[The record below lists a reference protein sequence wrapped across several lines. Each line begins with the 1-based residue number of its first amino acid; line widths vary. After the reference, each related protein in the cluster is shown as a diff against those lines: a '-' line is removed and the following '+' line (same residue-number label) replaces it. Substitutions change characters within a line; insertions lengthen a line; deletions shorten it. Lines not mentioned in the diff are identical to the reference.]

1 MDFIFVKNP
10 PYLIMK
16 KIIDYRQKTISV
28 LHLKADSINIRSYR
42 TLCRKRLSA
51 SNKEKENQNSNP
63 IFFSE
68 KFKMKLSAT
77 FQILL
82 FNENKPIEISC
93 CNDNVVGNLLMKISL

>member
-1 MDFIFVKNP
+1 MLDIHSINGF
-10 PYLIMK
+10 YLRQK
-16 KIIDYRQKTISV
+16 STLLNNEKDYRLSTKTISV

-68 KFKMKLSAT
+68 KFKMKLSAK
-77 FQILL
+77 F
-82 FNENKPIEISC
+82 
-93 CNDNVVGNLLMKISL
+93 